1 MKNKDLIISSNK
13 FKNIQLLVVNNKP
26 INLQIDETEFTDVT
40 NNEYMYELYKV
51 LQKGVELDLF
61 DDLVIEEAQKE
72 VTPIIYV

>member
-1 MKNKDLIISSNK
+1 MVNKELIISSNK

-51 LQKGVELDLF
+51 LQKGVELNLF
-61 DDLVIEEAQKE
+61 DDLVIKEAQDE